1 MKKSLCLAV
10 LLVVAVMFVSC
21 ARSRLSAAV
30 EKANSECPVSLG
42 MAGEMT
48 EIRMEGDDVIFTYNV
63 NESLTDVSVIESNK
77 ELFKENTMEM
87 LGNPTGDVR
96 SLFEE
101 LSGADAGMVIEFV
114 GRDSGKSAKIRLSS
128 KDVKLLLDDEA
139 DKNPVAM
146 LKTQV
151 DLTNLQYPMEIET
164 GMTITHMTL
173 EDDCVVY
180 NVECDES
187 LYSIEQI
194 RRNITAAKNGIKQAL
209 SAGDPAINMFI
220 GICKDAHKNIA
231 YRYVGDRSGESCLIE
246 VACDEL

>member
-10 LLVVAVMFVSC
+10 LLAVAVMFVSC

-63 NESLTDVSVIESNK
+63 NESLTDISVIESNK
-77 ELFKENTMEM
+77 ELFKESTMEM

-139 DKNPVAM
+139 EKDPVAM

-173 EDDCVVY
+173 EDGCVVY
-180 NVECDES
+180 NVECDEN
-187 LYSIEQI
+187 LYSIAQI
-194 RRNITAAKNGIKQAL
+194 RANIVGARESIVEVLK
-209 SAGDPAINMFI
+209 SGDPSVKVFVDV
-220 GICKDAHKNIA
+220 CKEAHCDIA
-231 YRYVGDRSGESCLIE
+231 YRYVGDSSGDTCLIK
-246 VACDEL
+246 VSCDEL